1 MSLFGSI
8 AREFKG
14 ADGLT
19 WGEIS
24 TLWAGLFGT
33 YQSRSGVAVG
43 WKRALHVSTFLAC
56 TRRIAEA
63 VSTVPTKVYKKHTTR
78 SHRRADG
85 RRPPRASRP
94 ARAARLKRCN
104 GGYRTRPT

>member
-33 YQSRSGVAVG
+33 YQSRSGDAVG

-63 VSTVPTKVYKKHTTR
+63 VSTVPTKVYKK
-78 SHRRADG
+78 
-85 RRPPRASRP
+85 PPGE
-94 ARAARLKRCN
+94 KREEAFD
-104 GGYRTRPT
+104 PL

>member
-1 MSLFGSI
+1 MSLFGSL

-14 ADGLT
+14 RDGLT

-43 WKRALHVSTFLAC
+43 WKAALHVTTFLAC

-63 VSTVPTKVYKKHTTR
+63 VSTVPTKVLQEAAWRDAAGGVR
-78 SHRRADG
+78 SSA
-85 RRPPRASRP
+85 
-94 ARAARLKRCN
+94 L
-104 GGYRTRPT
+104 